1 MITVHDPIANENGNL
16 ELALD
21 GSFLPG
27 KIRDSRP
34 LTSTYLLVLSSI
46 IINALMKIYV
56 LLDFNKNFNFA
67 VPSLDKFPDMKD
79 EIIPGELRPGVG
91 DIALNNGRRAVI
103 LKVIN
108 NGDRP
113 VQVHCSFALNLVLV
127 AQLNHCTI
135 IAIPLFSI

>member
-1 MITVHDPIANENGNL
+1 
-16 ELALD
+16 
-21 GSFLPG
+21 
-27 KIRDSRP
+27 
-34 LTSTYLLVLSSI
+34 
-46 IINALMKIYV
+46 MKIYV
-56 LLDFNKNFNFA
+56 LFDINKNFNFA
-67 VPSLDKFPDMKD
+67 VPSLDKFPEIKD

-127 AQLNHCTI
+127 AQLNHFTI